1 MDYVRH
7 YDSPLGGITLASDGE
22 ALTGLWFDGQKH
34 FGSTLAAEYAEADRP
49 VLREAARWLDRYFGD
64 VCRRPTGE
72 PAGPWFFEPKC
83 QPCRS
88 CGYQPITPRTPAWY
102 DPGEDEKEEAK

>member
-1 MDYVRH
+1 MNPD
-7 YDSPLGGITLASDGE
+7 PKTC
-22 ALTGLWFDGQKH
+22 
-34 FGSTLAAEYAEADRP
+34 
-49 VLREAARWLDRYFGD
+49 RWLDRYFGD
-64 VCRRPTGE
+64 VCRHPTGE

-88 CGYQPITPRTPAWY
+88 CGYQPITPRTPAWD